1 MANQSK
7 SFFLFISFF
16 LFGVF
21 QTNMILAQGQVR
33 FGAVNLDINGTST
46 LHDWEIKS
54 TDGAGSAVLVFNKSG
69 NLTNVNSIQFTTNAK
84 SLKSESSIMDNNT
97 YSALNAKKFPQIS
110 FVGNS
115 TKVVST
121 DGVKHSITVSGKLTI
136 AGTTLPVELYAVGI
150 LTGDKILTITC
161 TKIIDMKAWGVKPPT
176 FMMGAMKTGKDV
188 VIKFQSTL
196 QK

>member
-7 SFFLFISFF
+7 SFFYFLSFF
-16 LFGVF
+16 LLGVF
-21 QTNMILAQGQVR
+21 LPKLTMAQGQLR
-33 FGAVNLDINGTST
+33 FGAVKLDISGTST

-54 TDGAGSAVLVFNKSG
+54 TDGVGSAVLVFNKSG
-69 NLTNVNSIQFTTNAK
+69 NLTNVNSIQFTSNAK

-97 YSALNAKKFPQIS
+97 YSALNANKFPQIS

-136 AGTTLPVELYAVGI
+136 AGTTLPVELYAVGM
-150 LTGDKILTITC
+150 LTGDKTLTISC

-188 VIKFQSTL
+188 VIKFQSNL